1 MRTKGDRQKAS
12 MQNPVN
18 APQQARVRSTR
29 IIGGTEKGG
38 DEVNSR
44 AVAAEQ
50 YSMFEM
56 K

>member
-18 APQQARVRSTR
+18 APQQARITSNH
-29 IIGGTEKGG
+29 TEKGG
-38 DEVNSR
+38 DEMNSR
-44 AVAAEQ
+44 AVASDSIAWTAT
-50 YSMFEM
+50 